1 MLCVYWVVIEQAKT
15 FLIFYVYLKA
25 FRIAASSGYSD
36 SYKVVLHNIYLV
48 VVLFVVTS

>member
-1 MLCVYWVVIEQAKT
+1 MLMIEQVKT
-15 FLIFYVYLKA
+15 FLIFYVYFNA
-25 FRIAASSGYSD
+25 FHIAASSIYSD

>member
-1 MLCVYWVVIEQAKT
+1 MQVKIEEVKT
-15 FLIFYVYLKA
+15 YSIFYVYFNA